1 MRRMRTA
8 GAPQGSAGD
17 GRGSPTEHRDEVELS
32 VVVPV
37 YGCDGC
43 LHALHD
49 RLRAALSRITG
60 SFEIVLV
67 DDRSPDGAWETIVEL
82 AGKDR
87 AVRGFRLSRNFGQHA
102 AITAGLAQSRGRWTV
117 VMDCDLQEPPE
128 EIPRLYAK
136 AREGYEIVYTSRK
149 GRPGSRL
156 RVAAGRSY
164 MRLRRFLLGT
174 GDATNAGTLSI
185 LSRKVVDSFLTLR
198 DKDREY
204 LIALEWLGFRH
215 ATIEVERAER
225 HEGRSSYTPRRLLQV
240 AVAGMF
246 FQTTILLRWIVF
258 LGFFVALAGVLLA
271 AYYVYTYFTS
281 TPLPG
286 YTSLAVL
293 LLLLSGFI
301 IVSMGVI
308 GLYVGKVFEQ
318 VKGRPLF
325 LIDREAV
332 DGVELEP
339 PGQVT
344 DDVAAE
350 RLVLE
355 GASQAITAPP
365 SRPE

>member
-1 MRRMRTA
+1 MWEP
-8 GAPQGSAGD
+8 APPQTPLGD
-17 GRGSPTEHRDEVELS
+17 GGRRAPSEERGEVELS

-37 YGCDGC
+37 YGCEGC
-43 LHALHD
+43 LQTLHD
-49 RLRAALSRITG
+49 RLQATLSRITG
-60 SFEIVLV
+60 SFEVVLV
-67 DDRSPDGAWETIVEL
+67 DDRSPDGAWQTIVEL
-82 AGKDR
+82 ARRDHS
-87 AVRGFRLSRNFGQHA
+87 VRGFRLSRNFGQHA

-128 EIPRLYAK
+128 VIPHLYAK
-136 AREGYEIVYTSRK
+136 AQEGYDIVYTRRT
-149 GRPGSRL
+149 GTPGSRL
-156 RVAAGRSY
+156 RAAAGRTY
-164 MRLRRFLLGT
+164 MRLRRFVLRT
-174 GDATNAGTLSI
+174 GGATNAGTLSMV
-185 LSRKVVDSFLTLR
+185 SRKVVDSFLTLR

-215 ATIEVERAER
+215 TTIEVERAAR
-225 HEGRSSYTPRRLLQV
+225 YEGRSSYTPGRLLQV

-258 LGFFVALAGVLLA
+258 AGFFVALAGVLLA
-271 AYYVYTYFTS
+271 VYFFYTYFTS

-325 LIDREAV
+325 LVDREVIGGTESDAIR
-332 DGVELEP
+332 
-339 PGQVT
+339 QVT
-344 DDVAAE
+344 DDVAAQP
-350 RLVLE
+350 LVLE
-355 GASQAITAPP
+355 EASQALAAPP
-365 SRPE
+365 RPPR

>member
-1 MRRMRTA
+1 VS
-8 GAPQGSAGD
+8 GAPQASAED
-17 GRGSPTEHRDEVELS
+17 GRLSQTAHRGEVELS

-37 YGCDGC
+37 YGCEGC
-43 LHALHD
+43 LQALHD
-49 RLRAALSRITG
+49 RLGAALSRVTG

-67 DDRSPDGAWETIVEL
+67 DDRSPDDAWTTIVEL
-82 AGKDR
+82 ARKDDS
-87 AVRGFRLSRNFGQHA
+87 VRGFRLSRNFGQHA

-136 AREGYEIVYTSRK
+136 AQEGYDIVYTRRR
-149 GRPGSRL
+149 GRPGPRL
-156 RVAAGRSY
+156 RAAAGRTY
-164 MRLRRFLLGT
+164 MRLRRFLLRT

-185 LSRKVVDSFLTLR
+185 VSRKVVNSFLTLR

-204 LIALEWLGFRH
+204 LIVLEWLGFRH
-215 ATIEVERAER
+215 TTIEVERAER
-225 HEGRSSYTPRRLLQV
+225 YEGRSSYTPGRLLHV
-240 AVAGMF
+240 AVEGMF

-258 LGFFVALAGVLLA
+258 LGFFVAFAGVLLA
-271 AYYVYTYFTS
+271 AYYVYTYFTT

-293 LLLLSGFI
+293 LLLLCGFI

-325 LIDREAV
+325 VIDREV
-332 DGVELEP
+332 VEGTEIAAHH
-339 PGQVT
+339 QAT

-355 GASQAITAPP
+355 GASHEVTAPP
-365 SRPE
+365 GRPE

>member
-1 MRRMRTA
+1 MRRMRES
-8 GAPQGSAGD
+8 GAPQPSVRD
-17 GRGSPTEHRDEVELS
+17 GRGSPAEQRGEIELS
-32 VVVPV
+32 VVIPV
-37 YGCDGC
+37 YGCEGC
-43 LHALHD
+43 LRALHD
-49 RLRAALSRITG
+49 RLRAALSGLTE

-67 DDRSPDGAWETIVEL
+67 DDCSPDGAWETIGEL
-82 AGKDR
+82 AREDHS
-87 AVRGFRLSRNFGQHA
+87 VRGFRLSRNFGQHA
-102 AITAGLAQSRGRWTV
+102 AITAGLAQARGRWTV

-136 AREGYEIVYTSRK
+136 AHQGYDIVFTRRS
-149 GRPGSRL
+149 GSPGSRF
-156 RVAAGRSY
+156 RAAAGRAY
-164 MRLRRFLLGT
+164 MRLRRFLLRT
-174 GDATNAGTLSI
+174 GEATNAGTLSI
-185 LSRKVVDSFLTLR
+185 LSRKVVDAFLTLR

-225 HEGRSSYTPRRLLQV
+225 YEGRSSYTPGRLLRV
-240 AVAGMF
+240 AVEGMF

-258 LGFFVALAGVLLA
+258 LGFFVAFAGVLLA
-271 AYYVYTYFTS
+271 AYYVYTYFTT

-293 LLLLSGFI
+293 MLLLGGFI

-325 LIDREAV
+325 LIDRQVVAE
-332 DGVELEP
+332 DETELP
-339 PGQVT
+339 PQVT

-355 GASQAITAPP
+355 HASEAVAV
-365 SRPE
+365 RPGGGE

>member
-1 MRRMRTA
+1 MRES
-8 GAPQGSAGD
+8 GAPQASVAD
-17 GRGSPTEHRDEVELS
+17 GRGSPPEHRGEVELS

-37 YGCDGC
+37 YGCKGC
-43 LHALHD
+43 LLALHD
-49 RLRAALSRITG
+49 RLRAALSGITS

-82 AGKDR
+82 AREDH

-102 AITAGLAQSRGRWTV
+102 AITAGLAQSRGRWAV

-128 EIPRLYAK
+128 VIPQLYAK
-136 AREGYEIVYTSRK
+136 AQEGYDIVYTRRK
-149 GRPGSRL
+149 GRTGSRL
-156 RVAAGRSY
+156 RAAAGRTY
-164 MRLRRFLLGT
+164 MRLRRFLLRT

-185 LSRKVVDSFLTLR
+185 VSRKVVDSFLTLR

-204 LIALEWLGFRH
+204 LIVLEWLGFRH
-215 ATIEVERAER
+215 ATIEVERAAR
-225 HEGRSSYTPRRLLQV
+225 YEGRSSYTPGRLLQV

-271 AYYVYTYFTS
+271 GYYVYTYFTS

-293 LLLLSGFI
+293 LLLLGGFI
-301 IVSMGVI
+301 IVSIGVI

-325 LIDREAV
+325 LIDREV
-332 DGVELEP
+332 VEGTEIEAL
-339 PGQVT
+339 GQVT

-355 GASQAITAPP
+355 GAGQAVTGPP
-365 SRPE
+365 GRLR

>member
-1 MRRMRTA
+1 M
-8 GAPQGSAGD
+8 
-17 GRGSPTEHRDEVELS
+17 
-32 VVVPV
+32 VVPV
-37 YGCDGC
+37 YGCEGC
-43 LHALHD
+43 LRALHA
-49 RLRAALSRITG
+49 RLRTALSHITR

-67 DDRSPDGAWETIVEL
+67 DDRSPDGAWDTIL
-82 AGKDR
+82 AMARKDQS
-87 AVRGFRLSRNFGQHA
+87 VRGFRLSRNFGQHA

-136 AREGYEIVYTSRK
+136 AQEGYDIVYTRRT
-149 GRPGSRL
+149 GRPPSRV
-156 RVAAGRSY
+156 RAAAGRTY

-185 LSRKVVDSFLTLR
+185 VSRKVVDSFLTLR

-204 LIALEWLGFRH
+204 LIVLEWLGFRH
-215 ATIEVERAER
+215 ATVEIARAER
-225 HEGRSSYTPRRLLQV
+225 YEGRSSYTPGRLLRV
-240 AVAGMF
+240 AVEGMF

-271 AYYVYTYFTS
+271 AYYVYTYFTD

-293 LLLLSGFI
+293 LLLLCGFM

-325 LIDREAV
+325 LIDREVV
-332 DGVELEP
+332 DGTETEAFR
-339 PGQVT
+339 QVT

-350 RLVLE
+350 RLVFE
-355 GASQAITAPP
+355 GARQPVTAAGHRSSQPP
-365 SRPE
+365 GMSARDDHGRG

>member
-1 MRRMRTA
+1 MQESGARR
-8 GAPQGSAGD
+8 PSAGD
-17 GRGSPTEHRDEVELS
+17 GRRSAGKHQGEVELS

-37 YGCDGC
+37 YGCEGC
-43 LHALHD
+43 LRALHD
-49 RLRAALSRITG
+49 RLHAALARVTE
-60 SFEIVLV
+60 SFEIVFV
-67 DDRSPDGAWETIVEL
+67 DDCSPDGAWETIGEL
-82 AGKDR
+82 ARKDHS
-87 AVRGFRLSRNFGQHA
+87 VKGFRLSRNFGQHA
-102 AITAGLAQSRGRWTV
+102 AITAGLAQARGRWTV

-136 AREGYEIVYTSRK
+136 AQEGYDIVYTRRSS
-149 GRPGSRL
+149 RPGSRL
-156 RVAAGRSY
+156 RAAAGSTY
-164 MRLRRFLLGT
+164 MRLRRFLLRT
-174 GDATNAGTLSI
+174 GHAINAGSLSI
-185 LSRKVVDSFLTLR
+185 LSRKVVNAFLTLR
-198 DKDREY
+198 DMDREY

-215 ATIEVERAER
+215 GTIDVDRDERY
-225 HEGRSSYTPRRLLQV
+225 EGRSSYTPRRLLRV
-240 AVAGMF
+240 AGEGMF

-271 AYYVYTYFTS
+271 AYYFYTYFTS

-293 LLLLSGFI
+293 LLLLCGFI

-325 LIDREAV
+325 LIDRQV
-332 DGVELEP
+332 VEGNETGLP
-339 PGQVT
+339 PLVT

-355 GASQAITAPP
+355 QASQGAAPP
-365 SRPE
+365 GRVE